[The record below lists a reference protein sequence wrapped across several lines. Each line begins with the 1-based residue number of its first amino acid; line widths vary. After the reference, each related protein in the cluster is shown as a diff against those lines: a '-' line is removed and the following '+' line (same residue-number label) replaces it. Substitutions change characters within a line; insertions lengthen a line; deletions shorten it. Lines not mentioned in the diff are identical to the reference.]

1 MRIYDVNSGIECEPG
16 ADMQSCAPD
25 KREVGSSTLP
35 RPIKDLA
42 RKRGFLV
49 VRDDARA
56 YLVDIVAGQE

>member
-16 ADMQSCAPD
+16 ANMQSCAPD

-42 RKRGFLV
+42 RQRRAFLLS
-49 VRDDARA
+49 ATT
-56 YLVDIVAGQE
+56 LVPTSSIS